1 MNRAR
6 LLGLIA
12 IAAAASG
19 SVALFLMELV
29 AAKLLTPRFG
39 GSPSVWL
46 ACLAFFQTT
55 LVAGYLTA
63 TTLARRLGMPA
74 QVAVLAL
81 LVGVAIV
88 VMPAAVDPSYVA
100 PPRGV
105 ATISAA
111 SWWPVVVEL
120 VSLVGL
126 PFLAAAA
133 IGPLLG
139 HWLAVRTP
147 GGATAYRLSA
157 AGNAASAAV
166 LVAYPAVL
174 EPWVGLRGQ
183 WGWLRGAFMTAAC
196 LALVSGWLALRG
208 GARHRQGPVVAADG
222 LRSRA
227 FWTWV
232 ALAAI
237 PASWLSGVTAHVT
250 VEVAPI
256 PLLWIVP
263 LAASLASF
271 AIVFAPGG
279 RALRAWEPAM
289 LAAAIT
295 TTTFLLATGM
305 DQPAAMI
312 LPLHLG
318 AFFVA
323 CIALHGR
330 LFDERPPPA
339 GLTDFCVA
347 MGVGGACGG
356 LFNALVAPAVFD
368 ARHEYPLA
376 VAAAAA
382 FVATVPRWLRQG
394 PLPVAVA
401 GVAIGGFFA
410 GEFREG
416 VIDRTRGF
424 FGVLRVCEESNGPS
438 RSLRHDGILHGV
450 QLVSSDAA
458 RRGIPLA
465 YYHESGPLGSVFLGV
480 AATGPIRQVG
490 VAGLGIGTIAAYGRP
505 GQRFTFYEIDPDVA
519 RIAGDGRWFSFL
531 DDCRAD
537 VRVVVDD
544 ARAAIAREP
553 DGGFDLL
560 VIDAFTGDAVPSHL
574 LTREALELFATKTAV
589 DGCVAMHISNRFLDL
604 EPVVASA
611 AEASGWM
618 AILARD
624 DKVPADYARTGSRWM
639 VLCRSRDRLRAIY
652 ERPTSDLW
660 RWVPAPA
667 RGGRAWTDDRAP
679 LAEALVIGRR

>member
-1 MNRAR
+1 MNRAT
-6 LLGLIA
+6 LLGLVA
-12 IAAAASG
+12 IAAAAAG
-19 SVALFLMELV
+19 SAALFLMELV

-39 GSPSVWL
+39 GSPSVWV
-46 ACLAFFQTT
+46 ACLAFFQVT
-55 LVAGYLTA
+55 LVAGYLAA
-63 TTLARRLGMPA
+63 TGAARRLGGPA

-81 LVGVAIV
+81 LVGIAIV
-88 VMPAAVDPSYVA
+88 GMPAAVDPSYVA

-111 SWWPVVVEL
+111 SCWRVVVEL
-120 VSLVGL
+120 AALVGL

-139 HWLAVRTP
+139 HWLAVSAP

-166 LVAYPAVL
+166 LVAYPAIL
-174 EPWVGLRGQ
+174 EPWLGLRGQ
-183 WGWLRGAFMTAAC
+183 WAWLRGAFMTAAC
-196 LALVSGWLALRG
+196 LALACGWLALRG
-208 GARHRQGPVVAADG
+208 GAGHHEGPAGAADA
-222 LRSRA
+222 RPARA
-227 FWTWV
+227 FWMWV

-263 LAASLASF
+263 LAAYLASF

-289 LAAAIT
+289 LAMAVA
-295 TTTFLLATGM
+295 TTTFLLATGL
-305 DQPAAMI
+305 DQPAMII
-312 LPLHLG
+312 LPLHVG

-330 LFDERPPPA
+330 LFDDRPPPA
-339 GLTDFCVA
+339 GITEFCVA

-376 VAAAAA
+376 VAVAAA
-382 FVATVPRWLRQG
+382 FITTAPEWLRRG

-401 GVAIGGFFA
+401 VVAIGGFFA
-410 GEFREG
+410 GEIREG
-416 VIDRTRGF
+416 VVHRTRGF
-424 FGVLRVCEESNGPS
+424 FGVLRVCADDNGPS

-450 QLVSSDAA
+450 QLVSSDPA
-458 RRGIPLA
+458 RRSIPLA
-465 YYHESGPLGSVFLGV
+465 YYHESGPLGSVFEGV
-480 AATGPIRQVG
+480 AATGPVRHVG

-505 GQRFTFYEIDPDVA
+505 GQQFTFYEIDPDVA
-519 RIAGDGRWFSFL
+519 RIAGDDRWFSFL
-531 DDCRAD
+531 EDCPAL
-537 VRVVVDD
+537 VRVVIDD
-544 ARAAIAREP
+544 ARAALAREP

-560 VIDAFTGDAVPSHL
+560 VIDAFTGDAVPAHL
-574 LTREALELFATKTAV
+574 LTREALELFARKTAV

-604 EPVVASA
+604 EPVVAAA

-639 VLCRSRDRLRAIY
+639 VLCRSRERLRAIY

-667 RGGRAWTDDRAP
+667 SGRRPWTDDRAP
-679 LAEALVIGRR
+679 LAEALVVGRR